1 MEVVEA
7 SVAASD
13 LLELLGEVVI
23 LAGQEMLVVL
33 ALMATQAIMEI

>member
-1 MEVVEA
+1 MVVVVEA
-7 SVAASD
+7 AAASD
-13 LLELLGEVVI
+13 PLEMLGEVVI